1 MEKAHPDL
9 ALLVERLPLSFFDA
23 HAHYALNFGGL
34 YTADI
39 HINGGSM
46 RLSTFFALGAAH
58 DDPERTYQT
67 VHFVSDEAFEQH
79 LKFVVRRIQLAKN

>member
-1 MEKAHPDL
+1 MS
-9 ALLVERLPLSFFDA
+9 VERLPLSFFDA
-23 HAHYALNFGGL
+23 HAHFAINIGGL

-46 RLSTFFALGAAH
+46 RLSTFFSLGADH

-67 VHFVSDEAFEQH
+67 IHFVSDEGFEQH
-79 LKFVVRRIQLAKN
+79 LKFVVGRMQLAKNE